1 MHGHQPTS
9 QFVGIARSY
18 PNSVHDLLCYEDP
31 LSDSSSTWDNYL
43 EEASAPRRVCAM
55 AAAPSEPPP
64 KVAPLQEMHTPRITV
79 CRRSPTRR
87 PMLRNFVPSTSTRP
101 RWRISPHDL
110 TPGRKRQIPLVLC
123 GSAREINRDIINEAR
138 MQLPQEFHASQ
149 NIAAVAILLL
159 TLSEPQD
166 PA

>member
-1 MHGHQPTS
+1 MH
-9 QFVGIARSY
+9 
-18 PNSVHDLLCYEDP
+18 
-31 LSDSSSTWDNYL
+31 
-43 EEASAPRRVCAM
+43 
-55 AAAPSEPPP
+55 
-64 KVAPLQEMHTPRITV
+64 
-79 CRRSPTRR
+79 RRSPTHR
-87 PMLRNFVPSTSTRP
+87 PTLKNSFSSTSTRP

-110 TPGRKRQIPLVLC
+110 TPGRKRQIPLVSR
-123 GSAREINRDIINEAR
+123 GSVRGINRDIINDAR